1 MKYKRSLIESDSEIK
16 NSLFDDEKNE
26 NSKQKKIIK
35 KNDKKKQL
43 DKKEEEKDSI
53 SNIEKG
59 GENKNQ
65 DISNKEGIYVY
76 TDEKK

>member
-1 MKYKRSLIESDSEIK
+1 MMKKMK
-16 NSLFDDEKNE
+16 TPNK
-26 NSKQKKIIK
+26 KKIIK

-43 DKKEEEKDSI
+43 DKKEEKDSI